1 MSNVEFYMD
10 TTETKIEKQ
19 FLSKRELDVLRGEGR
34 FGYLFAPSFLLLK
47 KMLKSILNKNLLYK
61 PSIVRQLCTNL
72 PKYNG
77 EKVFNN
83 REKAAEGI
91 WARQMVRYILKI

>member
-1 MSNVEFYMD
+1 
-10 TTETKIEKQ
+10 
-19 FLSKRELDVLRGEGR
+19 
-34 FGYLFAPSFLLLK
+34 
-47 KMLKSILNKNLLYK
+47 MLKSILNKNLLYK
-61 PSIVRQLCTNL
+61 PSIARQLCTNL